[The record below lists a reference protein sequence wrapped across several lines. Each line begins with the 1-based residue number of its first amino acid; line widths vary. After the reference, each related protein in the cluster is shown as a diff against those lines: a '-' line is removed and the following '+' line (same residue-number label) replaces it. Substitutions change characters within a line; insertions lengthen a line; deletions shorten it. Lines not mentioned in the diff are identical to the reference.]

1 MAYRKTT
8 RAKSKEQPKPKP
20 LLRLDADRWEE
31 IASIGVII
39 LALLTLLGAF
49 NLSGGIFLGAWVQ
62 LLQTLLGWGV
72 YVAPFVFGGLGVW
85 LFLDALDK
93 TWNIGWERPIGVV
106 SGYLLIL
113 SILHWLNSLAD
124 PTKAPASSASS
135 TPQGGGIIGWAITS
149 ILVGALGEIG
159 ALLALV
165 AGIAVTLILLFNI
178 SLPELARRVVYL
190 ARITR
195 HLPQELQQFRRKD
208 KAPPI
213 QPPLPAPADY
223 RRASASRP
231 GLPPAREPRAAIP
244 PPALPTDAKPETA
257 APRGS
262 AVAARIIG
270 GGPSPAAPVIQREW
284 RLPDIPDIL
293 EESAESEINQQEI
306 RTRVRVIE
314 ETLQHF
320 GVPAKVL
327 EVNQGPTITQ
337 FGVEPGFV
345 EQKGVDGKVHRV
357 KVKVSRISALQHDL
371 ELALAAAPI
380 RIEAP
385 VPGRSVVGIEVP
397 NSQTALVSLRGVME
411 SETFKTMKSKLRIA
425 LGQDVAGQPICA
437 DLASMPHLLVAGAT
451 GSGK

>member
-1 MAYRKTT
+1 MAYRKTS
-8 RAKSKEQPKPKP
+8 RAKPKEQPKP

-31 IASIGVII
+31 IAAIGVII

-49 NLSGGIFLGAWVQ
+49 SLSGGFFLGAWVQ
-62 LLQTLLGWGV
+62 LLQALLGWGV
-72 YVAPFVFGGLGVW
+72 YVAPFVLGGLGVW
-85 LFLDALDK
+85 LLLDALDK

-106 SGYLLIL
+106 SGYFLIL
-113 SILHWLNSLAD
+113 SVLHWLSSIAD
-124 PTKAPASSASS
+124 PTKAPGNF
-135 TPQGGGIIGWAITS
+135 QGGGIIGWAITS

-159 ALLALV
+159 ALFALI

-178 SLPELARRVVYL
+178 SLPELGRRIIYL
-190 ARITR
+190 MRITR
-195 HLPQELQQFRRKD
+195 NLPQEMQQFGK
-208 KAPPI
+208 KEQVQPI
-213 QPPLPAPADY
+213 QPPLPSPTDHRRAPAP
-223 RRASASRP
+223 RPAS
-231 GLPPAREPRAAIP
+231 PPAREPTS
-244 PPALPTDAKPETA
+244 LPFPSSDRRGAGEEVA
-257 APRGS
+257 APPRGG
-262 AVAARIIG
+262 AVAARFIG
-270 GGPSPAAPVIQREW
+270 GGPTPSAPAIQREW
-284 RLPDIPDIL
+284 RLPVISDIL

-411 SETFKTMKSKLRIA
+411 SETFKNMKS
-425 LGQDVAGQPICA
+425 
-437 DLASMPHLLVAGAT
+437 
-451 GSGK
+451 